1 MAALAAP
8 RNTLARSGDIRE
20 MPVKASTKIFQGA
33 LVAIDASGWALP
45 AAAVAAHKVIGRA
58 EDTFDNSAGANGA
71 INARVATGVFRW
83 NNSASGDLI
92 ARSDIGAACYVVD
105 DNTVAKTS
113 DTGARPV
120 AGIIFDVDASGVWV
134 EN

>member
-8 RNTLARSGDIRE
+8 RNTVARSGDLIE
-20 MPVKASTKIFQGA
+20 PPVKASTKIWQGGM
-33 LVAIDASGWALP
+33 VAIDAAGYAVP
-45 AAAVAAHKVIGRA
+45 AGATAAHKVLGRA
-58 EDTFDNSAGANGA
+58 EDTFDNSSGANAA
-71 INARVATGVFRW
+71 IKARVSKGVFRW

-92 ARSDIGAACYVVD
+92 ALTDIGASCYVVD

-120 AGIIFDVDASGVWV
+120 AGIIFDVDADGVWV
-134 EN
+134 KH